1 MLGKRFCVAV
11 LSVVTMLAVS
21 AVAQDEK
28 NEIGGILG
36 RTFISDQG
44 HQGSDIFRSRHP
56 FRQRSEFEVEY
67 GRRLFVAPIYSRL
80 RLKCWSMYNPDEDLN
95 AGAYGFAVVPTD
107 YKQLF
112 MTPAARVNL
121 FPTTA
126 VSPWVSFGGGF
137 GHFSQGKVLDYGG
150 ANPGKST
157 TTGVIQGGIGLDVK
171 VWRKLSIRF
180 EARDFWS
187 GAPDFPLAPTGKSR
201 QHNFFVGRRSL
212 LALLAWSICIY
223 SLAKP

>member
-1 MLGKRFCVAV
+1 MLVRRFCVAV
-11 LSVVTMLAVS
+11 LSVIMLLGVS

-44 HQGSDIFRSRHP
+44 IQGATYFDPIIHSGKGLSFN
-56 FRQRSEFEVEY
+56 VEY
-67 GRRLFVAPIYSRL
+67 ARRLYVAPLFSF
-80 RLKCWSMYNPDEDLN
+80 SGEVMVMYNPDEDLN
-95 AGAYGFAVVPTD
+95 AGEYGFAVVPTD

-112 MTPAARVNL
+112 VTPAVRLNL

-137 GHFSQGKVLDYGG
+137 GHFSEGKFLDYGG
-150 ANPGKST
+150 TNPGKST

-171 VWRKLSIRF
+171 AWRKLSIRF

-187 GAPDFPLAPTGKSR
+187 GEPDFPLAATGKSR
-201 QHNFFVGRRSL
+201 QHNFFVGGGAFWRF
-212 LALLAWSICIY
+212 
-223 SLAKP
+223 